1 MFSTKIC
8 MPCFKKKLFFSENL
22 PPPCCTVV
30 TDDEEDMT
38 VRLDDFCWLLTID
51 ACWSVSFT
59 AGVAGQIAT
68 CGTARA
74 ACGGA
79 CCCCC
84 GLDGCGGNSPDF
96 VACFIVVPVYTI
108 NPIFLK
114 FAWKKRIL
122 EG

>member
-1 MFSTKIC
+1 M
-8 MPCFKKKLFFSENL
+8 ENL

-38 VRLDDFCWLLTID
+38 VLDDFCWLLTID

-74 ACGGA
+74 AGCGT

-84 GLDGCGGNSPDF
+84 GLDGWGGNSPDF
-96 VACFIVVPVYTI
+96 VACFIVVPAYT
-108 NPIFLK
+108 
-114 FAWKKRIL
+114 WKEIIVI
-122 EG
+122 